1 MYETEGGETL
11 LNIKD
16 RLAHAWNAFT
26 DKNYSMNN
34 AHQESY
40 GSRPDKLYFHA
51 GATRSI
57 VSTIYNQLAIDA
69 ATISIHHV
77 RMDEDGRYI
86 STINSGLNE
95 CLNVSANKDQTGRA
109 FLQDVYLTMFDL
121 GTVAIVPVDTTLD
134 PKQTNSFDIKS
145 MRAGEII
152 KWYPDQVTVRLYNDN
167 TGKKEDVT
175 LPKSMVAIVQN
186 PLYAVMNEPNSVAQR
201 LIRKLSLL
209 DMTDDR
215 NASGK
220 LDVIIQLPYV
230 VKNDTRMKQA
240 EDRRKQV
247 EMQLAGSKY
256 GIAYI
261 DGTEKVTQLNRA
273 VENNIQKSVEYF
285 TTMLYNQ
292 LGLTQTIFDGTA
304 TEQTMQT
311 YYTRTI
317 EPIISSVIDEMKR
330 KFLSKTARTQNQS
343 IMFFRDP
350 FKLVPVVQ
358 FADIADKMT
367 RNCIMTS
374 NELRQKIG
382 LKPVDDENA
391 NKLINSNLNQQ
402 STDNEDDADFDDGS
416 YDYYEEDDA
425 NEY

>member
-1 MYETEGGETL
+1 MKFT
-11 LNIKD
+11 D

-26 DKNYSMNN
+26 DKKTSFKNN
-34 AHQESY
+34 GAQESY
-40 GSRPDKLYFHA
+40 GVRPDKLYFHM

-57 VSTIYNQLAIDA
+57 VSTIYNQLAMDA
-69 ATISIHHV
+69 ATIVIQHV
-77 RMDEDGRYI
+77 RMDEDDRYI
-86 STINSGLNE
+86 ATIDSGLNE
-95 CLNVSANKDQTGRA
+95 CLNISANKDQTGRA
-109 FLQDVYLTMFDL
+109 FMQDVYLTMFDL
-121 GTVAIVPVDTTLD
+121 GTVAIVPVDTTMD
-134 PKQTNSFDIKS
+134 PNMTNAFDIKS
-145 MRAGEII
+145 MRAGEIT

-175 LPKSMVAIVQN
+175 LPKSMVAIIQN

-201 LIRKLSLL
+201 LIRKLALL

-230 VKNDTRMKQA
+230 VKNETRMKQA

-261 DGTEKVTQLNRA
+261 DGTEHITQLNRA
-273 VENNIQKSVEYF
+273 AENNIQASVEYF

-304 TEQTMQT
+304 TDQTMQN
-311 YYTRTI
+311 YYSRTI
-317 EPIISSVIDEMKR
+317 EPIVSAVVDEMKR
-330 KFLSKTARTQNQS
+330 KFLSKTARTQKQS

-350 FKLVPVVQ
+350 FRLVPVYQ
-358 FADIADKMT
+358 LAEIADKMT
-367 RNCIMTS
+367 RNCLMSS

-382 LKPVDDENA
+382 LKPADDPNA
-391 NKLINSNLNQQ
+391 DKLINSNIRQAEGNSEFDENQNGMEEEYG
-402 STDNEDDADFDDGS
+402 DE
-416 YDYYEEDDA
+416 YDYYDEGDVD
-425 NEY
+425 EY